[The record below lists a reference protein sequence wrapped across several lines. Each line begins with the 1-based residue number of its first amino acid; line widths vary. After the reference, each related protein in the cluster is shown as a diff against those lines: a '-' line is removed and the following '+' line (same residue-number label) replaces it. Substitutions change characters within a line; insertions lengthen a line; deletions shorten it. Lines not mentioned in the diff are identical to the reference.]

1 MGGSQ
6 LRCQT
11 VLVEQVEMKTSEL
24 CVGLF
29 WGHVVVFGSDAQYQ
43 FLVCS
48 EHACN
53 LDLSVFNMFL
63 NC

>member
-11 VLVEQVEMKTSEL
+11 VLVEQVEMKTSEP

-29 WGHVVVFGSDAQYQ
+29 WGLAVVFGSDVQHQ
-43 FLVCS
+43 FLVCN
-48 EHACN
+48 EHSCN
-53 LDLSVFNMFL
+53 LD
-63 NC
+63 